1 MMGIIKIRGR
11 PLVGVGTTTRGSPHS
26 FARSFAHLA
35 RYLVSDGGLGVQP
48 RAARLCV
55 ASGDRGRTVAATTA
69 QGIAAIDLGEIHPA
83 TMTDGQEAVIVSCR
97 KLRSDR
103 QHGFKQLAKFQTAQA
118 ALMKKSR
125 QWWRLQ
131 KRKNRFLAKQAL
143 RRRDSEHK
151 ISPAVVQWA
160 VDHQIGTLVIGD
172 VRPQPAEN
180 QQLVAR
186 ETASLPKRQSR
197 ATRHHGQ

>member
-1 MMGIIKIRGR
+1 
-11 PLVGVGTTTRGSPHS
+11 
-26 FARSFAHLA
+26 
-35 RYLVSDGGLGVQP
+35 
-48 RAARLCV
+48 
-55 ASGDRGRTVAATTA
+55 
-69 QGIAAIDLGEIHPA
+69 
-83 TMTDGQEAVIVSCR
+83 MTDGQEAVIVSCR

-103 QHGFKQLAKFQTAQA
+103 QHGFKELAKFQTAQA
-118 ALMKKSR
+118 ALTNKSR
-125 QWWRLQ
+125 RWWRLQ
-131 KRKNRFLAKQAL
+131 KRKNRFLAKQTL

-186 ETASLPKRQSR
+186 ETAALPKRQSR